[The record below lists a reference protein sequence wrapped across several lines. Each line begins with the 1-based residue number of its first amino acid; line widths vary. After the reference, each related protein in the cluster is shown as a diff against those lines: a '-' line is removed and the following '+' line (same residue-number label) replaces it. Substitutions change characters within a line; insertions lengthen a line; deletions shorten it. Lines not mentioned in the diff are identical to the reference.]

1 MVGRSPSLATWA
13 LLALVCGLALGMAG
27 HAWNAPFFGHL
38 ETVVQPLGAIWLAA
52 LQFVLLPLIAGQ
64 LLSAITGASEG
75 ASVGRLGIRAIL
87 LFVVMLAIAGIFTA
101 IITPPILSVYRVDPA
116 MAASLEGTTAMP
128 SEATRDRGSAL
139 PSNLFEAA
147 RKGEILPILI
157 FTALFGAAVRRLPEE
172 RRIPLTRVFQGLAEA
187 MLILVRWIL
196 LGTPAGVFGLT
207 YVAALHA
214 GGAAAGMMTAFIV
227 LVCGLLALCIVLLY
241 PITALLGKTSMRTF
255 ARAVA
260 PAQLVAVSTQSSIAA
275 LPALVQGGTDHL
287 ALPARDTGFVLP
299 LCVSVFKLNRTVSA
313 TAKLLFLAHIY
324 GVPVS
329 VGTFAV
335 FLVTV
340 ILLSFGAVGVPQG
353 GVAFSTLPA
362 YMAAGIPLEGIVVLE
377 ATSMAPDILKTVLNV
392 TANMSVATLLSR
404 SSRASAPLEE
414 GEQVPALASES
425 VV

>member
-1 MVGRSPSLATWA
+1 MSGRAPSLATWA
-13 LLALVCGLALGMAG
+13 LIALVCGLALGMAG

-38 ETVVQPLGAIWLAA
+38 ETIVKPLGAIWLAA
-52 LQFVLLPLIAGQ
+52 LQFTLLPLIAGQ

-75 ASVGRLGIRAIL
+75 AGVGRLGIRAML
-87 LFVVMLAIAGIFTA
+87 LFVAMLTVAGIFTA
-101 IITPPILSVYRVDPA
+101 VITPPLLSVYRVDPA
-116 MAASLEGTTAMP
+116 MVASLEGMTELPA
-128 SEATRDRGSAL
+128 EAKREPEGVL
-139 PSNLFEAA
+139 PRNLIEAA

-196 LGTPAGVFGLT
+196 IGTPAGVFGLT

-241 PITALLGKTSMRTF
+241 PITALLGRTSMRTF

-287 ALPARDTGFVLP
+287 ALPAKETGFVLP
-299 LCVSVFKLNRTVSA
+299 LCVSLFKLNRTVSA

-329 VGTFAV
+329 IGTLAV

-340 ILLSFGAVGVPQG
+340 IILSFGAVGVPQG

-362 YMAAGIPLEGIVVLE
+362 YVAAGIPIEGIIVLE

-404 SSRASAPLEE
+404 SSRSSAALVDQD
-414 GEQVPALASES
+414 QVPVLAPES

>member
-1 MVGRSPSLATWA
+1 MSGRAPSLATWA
-13 LLALVCGLALGMAG
+13 LLALVCGLALGMVG

-38 ETVVQPLGAIWLAA
+38 ETIVKPVGAIWLAA
-52 LQFVLLPLIAGQ
+52 LQFTLLPLIAGQ
-64 LLSAITGASEG
+64 LLSAITGAGEG
-75 ASVGRLGIRAIL
+75 AAVGRLGVRAML
-87 LFVVMLAIAGIFTA
+87 LFVTMLTIAGIFTA
-101 IITPPILSVYRVDPA
+101 VITPPLLTVYRVDPA
-116 MAASLEGTTAMP
+116 MVASLEGTTEVP
-128 SEATRDRGSAL
+128 GEVKRESGGVL

-172 RRIPLTRVFQGLAEA
+172 RRIPLTRMFQGLAEA

-196 LGTPAGVFGLT
+196 IGTPAGVFGLT
-207 YVAALHA
+207 YVSALHA
-214 GGAAAGMMTAFIV
+214 GGAAAGMMSAFIV

-241 PITALLGKTSMRTF
+241 PITALLGRTSMRTF

-287 ALPARDTGFVLP
+287 GLPARDTGFVLP
-299 LCVSVFKLNRTVSA
+299 LCVSLFKLNRTVSA

-329 VGTFAV
+329 IGTFAV

-340 ILLSFGAVGVPQG
+340 IILSFSAVGVPQG

-362 YMAAGIPLEGIVVLE
+362 YVAAGIPLEGIIVLE
-377 ATSMAPDILKTVLNV
+377 ATAMAPDVLKTVLNV

-404 SSRASAPLEE
+404 SSRGREPLAGSDGVPILAP
-414 GEQVPALASES
+414 ES
-425 VV
+425 VA